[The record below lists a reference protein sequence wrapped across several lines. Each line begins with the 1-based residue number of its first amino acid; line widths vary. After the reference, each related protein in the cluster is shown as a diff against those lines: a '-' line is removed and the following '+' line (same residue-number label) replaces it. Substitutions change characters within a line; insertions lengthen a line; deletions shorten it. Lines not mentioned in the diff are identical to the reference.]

1 MVSTGQASCT
11 WSNKR
16 VCSVF
21 DLLTVAYLRFHFGGG
36 GGGVKLILGQWRF
49 LHDESMRLLGWLG
62 GMLHSRIVFKNGAI
76 WCVLEYI
83 LLQFCKKNVK
93 MFIFCIKIIDIGH
106 GIKNVTKLT
115 PSLPHSFLSPSL
127 PPSLLPSLSLSLP
140 PSLPSFLPPSSL
152 SNNKVG
158 NYMIITLLKL
168 KVT

>member
-49 LHDESMRLLGWLG
+49 LHGESMRLLGWLG

-76 WCVLEYI
+76 IRLTQVGAFWS
-83 LLQFCKKNVK
+83 
-93 MFIFCIKIIDIGH
+93 IFCYNFVK
-106 GIKNVTKLT
+106 K
-115 PSLPHSFLSPSL
+115 
-127 PPSLLPSLSLSLP
+127 
-140 PSLPSFLPPSSL
+140 
-152 SNNKVG
+152 
-158 NYMIITLLKL
+158 M
-168 KVT
+168 